1 MTEEMTERP
10 GQRALSPRAFVTP
23 RLRLRP
29 PVLDDAEAIAALLDD
44 YDVVKMLSRAPW
56 PYTIEDAEDFIH
68 DRGGEAVFAICL
80 KTSGD
85 IVGICG
91 IHGNGMHRAG
101 SGELGYWIGRPFW
114 GNGYATEAAHAAI
127 DYGFTALCLDEITA
141 HCRVINEAS
150 RRVIWKCGFR
160 FTGSGMIDTDAAGR
174 VASENFSLDRSC
186 WQSLKS
192 WGASR

>member
-10 GQRALSPRAFVTP
+10 RSPTGAPRAVVTP

-29 PVLDDAEAIAALLDD
+29 PVPQDAEAIAALLDD
-44 YDVVKMLSRAPW
+44 YDVVKMLSRVPW
-56 PYTIEDAEDFIH
+56 PYGVEDAESFIRDH
-68 DRGGEAVFAICL
+68 GEETVFVICL
-80 KTSGD
+80 KATGD

-91 IHGNGMHRAG
+91 VHPDARR
-101 SGELGYWIGRPFW
+101 SDRGELGYWIGRPFW

-127 DYGFTALCLDEITA
+127 DYGFTALGLGEIRVN
-141 HCRVINEAS
+141 CRVINEAS

-160 FTGSGMIDTDAAGR
+160 FIGSGMIDTVAAGR
-174 VASENFSLDRSC
+174 VASEHFSLDRNC

-192 WGASR
+192 WGEAR